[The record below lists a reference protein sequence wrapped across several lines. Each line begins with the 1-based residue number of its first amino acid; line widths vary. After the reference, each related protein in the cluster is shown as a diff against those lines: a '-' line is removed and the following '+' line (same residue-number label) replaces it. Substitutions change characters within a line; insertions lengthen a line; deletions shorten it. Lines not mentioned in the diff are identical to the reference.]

1 MSDVSKTNR
10 TPCALLTLDNNKIV
24 AIEYPVLKRIMKAA
38 ERVVYHNRDKSKRM
52 PKVDT
57 QVLAT
62 IILLEVSDSSL
73 KE

>member
-1 MSDVSKTNR
+1 MPDVSKTNR
-10 TPCALLTLDNNKIV
+10 TPCALLTLDNNKTI
-24 AIEYPVLKRIMKAA
+24 AIEYPVLKRIMKVT
-38 ERVVYHNRDKSKRM
+38 ESVVYHNRDKSKRIL
-52 PKVDT
+52 KVDT